1 MKIEIT
7 KVTSWTDVLNAA
19 RFTQR
24 KSPRSGE
31 PSVAWKKKIIKAEHS
46 PLRCLMFNID
56 LYDIPRFV
64 SDHLVR
70 HIHAQPFVSTGRH
83 DIIQE
88 LPSRHEQRMDD
99 LYNMRL
105 FLNAQEII
113 NISKVRLC
121 NKAEFKT
128 RNIWRQVVEELRKT
142 EPELAEACVP
152 QCFYRGFCPEFK
164 SCGLA
169 DTETFQL
176 VVNDYINSLN

>member
-7 KVTSWTDVLNAA
+7 KVTSWNDVLNAA

-24 KSPRSGE
+24 KELLNKE
-31 PSVAWKKKIIKAEHS
+31 PSVEFKKKIIKAEHS

-121 NKAEFKT
+121 RHAEKET
-128 RNIWRQVVEELRKT
+128 RDIWQQVVEELRKI
-142 EPELAEACVP
+142 EPELANACVP
-152 QCFYRGFCPEFK
+152 NCIYRGFCPELK
-164 SCGLA
+164 SCGFSN
-169 DTETFQL
+169 TEFFNL
-176 VVNDYINSLN
+176 KLIDYKSSL

>member
-7 KVTSWTDVLNAA
+7 KVTSWKDVLNAA

-24 KSPRSGE
+24 KEPLDKE
-31 PSVAWKKKIIKAEHS
+31 PSIEFKKKIIKAEHS

-56 LYDIPRFV
+56 FYDIPNYV
-64 SDHLVR
+64 SVHLVR
-70 HIHAQPFVSTGRH
+70 HIHAQPFVSTSRP
-83 DIIQE
+83 DIDGKQIPRE
-88 LPSRHEQRMDD
+88 EQKKIDPV
-99 LYNMRL
+99 NMRL

-121 NKAEFKT
+121 NRAEFKT

-164 SCGLA
+164 SCGFSN
-169 DTETFQL
+169 TESFNL
-176 VVNDYINSLN
+176 KLIDYESNL

>member
-7 KVTSWTDVLNAA
+7 KVTQWKDVLNAA

-24 KSPRSGE
+24 KEPLDKE
-31 PSVAWKKKIIKAEHS
+31 PSIEFKKKIIKAEHS

-56 LYDIPRFV
+56 FYDIPNYV
-64 SDHLVR
+64 SVHLVR
-70 HIHAQPFVSTGRH
+70 HIHAQPFVSTSRP
-83 DIIQE
+83 DIDGKQIPRE
-88 LPSRHEQRMDD
+88 EQKKIDPV
-99 LYNMRL
+99 NMRL

-121 NKAEFKT
+121 NKAEFTT
-128 RNIWRQVVEELRKT
+128 RYIWDQVVEELRKI
-142 EPELAEACVP
+142 EPELANACVP

-169 DTETFQL
+169 NSEMFSL
-176 VVNDYINSLN
+176 KVNDYINSL